1 MQYIIIIDDSL
12 TIRAIVE
19 LVLKNLGYAI
29 QHAENG
35 EDALKKIREIIEK
48 GDGISLCVT
57 DINMP
62 VMDGI
67 SFLEEFKKIDK
78 FTPVVMLT
86 TESNDSRLAEC
97 KKLGASAWITKPFHP
112 DKLLSTVKRL
122 LK

>member
-1 MQYIIIIDDSL
+1 MQYIMVIDDSL
-12 TIRAIVE
+12 TIRAILE
-19 LVLKNLGYAI
+19 LVLKNLGYAM

-35 EDALKKIREIIEK
+35 EDALKKIKKIIEN
-48 GDGISLCVT
+48 GDGISLCIT

-62 VMDGI
+62 VMDGLT
-67 SFLEEFKKIDK
+67 FLEEYKKIDK
-78 FTPVVMLT
+78 FTPVIMLT

-97 KKLGASAWITKPFHP
+97 KKLGASAWIIKPFHP

>member
-1 MQYIIIIDDSL
+1 MQYIVIIDDSL
-12 TIRAIVE
+12 TIRAILE

-35 EDALKKIREIIEK
+35 EDALKKIKKIYES
-48 GDGISLCVT
+48 GDGVSLCIV

-62 VMDGI
+62 VMDGLT
-67 SFLEEFKKIDK
+67 FLEEFKKTDK
-78 FTPVVMLT
+78 FTPVIMLT
-86 TESNDSRLAEC
+86 TESNDGRLTEC
-97 KKLGASAWITKPFHP
+97 KKLGASASILKPFHP